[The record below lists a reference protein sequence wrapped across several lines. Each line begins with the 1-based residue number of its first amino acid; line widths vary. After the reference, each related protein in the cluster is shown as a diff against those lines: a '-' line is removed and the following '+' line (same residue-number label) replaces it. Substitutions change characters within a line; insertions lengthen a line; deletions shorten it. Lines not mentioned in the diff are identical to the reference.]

1 MALYFSF
8 LLAILASD
16 ILASL
21 SCLNLL
27 LVFSAFFF
35 SFLLYRILSLWFP
48 QYIYLLNVLSLQ
60 FMERI
65 IYSVLQN
72 YLKFEESSGDP
83 ARVQMLYERA
93 ITEFPISSYLWLDY
107 THYLDKTL
115 KVFFLV
121 HFLLYIFCF
130 EGNSLLVK

>member
-1 MALYFSF
+1 
-8 LLAILASD
+8 
-16 ILASL
+16 
-21 SCLNLL
+21 
-27 LVFSAFFF
+27 
-35 SFLLYRILSLWFP
+35 
-48 QYIYLLNVLSLQ
+48 
-60 FMERI
+60 MERI